1 MLLPVELEKEIGANE
16 FLKEGVEVIDTE
28 EEASEIRIMQLHL
41 RDNLALMPKLSWS
54 WEGRGRNEDPKT
66 SFPHNEALAIG
77 RRNQLHPPIIVG
89 P

>member
-41 RDNLALMPKLSWS
+41 RDNLALMPKLS
-54 WEGRGRNEDPKT
+54 
-66 SFPHNEALAIG
+66 
-77 RRNQLHPPIIVG
+77 
-89 P
+89 